1 MPPKSSAKKRREG
14 KQAATAAEDRDNSV
28 SSKESESAAESARA
42 LDESFKENE
51 YAAESARVLD
61 EALDL
66 ITSDKQKQTLLK
78 VVTKLTNLT
87 PVQIQKTALLIQRY
101 GNYSDQATADYVL
114 GELRERFIIEE
125 GEGKA
130 IYFLLG
136 MAVDQDIDA
145 GTIRFNMELAITKLC
160 QGILTEHELAK
171 SASVET
177 PMLLAPLLKQT

>member
-66 ITSDKQKQTLLK
+66 MTSDKQKQTLLK
-78 VVTKLTNLT
+78 VVTKLTNHYFDLLT
-87 PVQIQKTALLIQRY
+87 TYLFLIIVKEY
-101 GNYSDQATADYVL
+101 
-114 GELRERFIIEE
+114 
-125 GEGKA
+125 
-130 IYFLLG
+130 
-136 MAVDQDIDA
+136 
-145 GTIRFNMELAITKLC
+145 
-160 QGILTEHELAK
+160 GIL
-171 SASVET
+171 
-177 PMLLAPLLKQT
+177 QFR